1 MSFFKDSDVEEIAER
16 HIEALEKLEESEAK
30 RMLKR
35 YREVRQELND
45 RLALL
50 PDGSFTAQQL
60 RGTLLQVE
68 LAIKSMTKA
77 LKEGFSSASITVGE
91 AGVEDLVTELN
102 RWNKDFTGAV
112 VPINVN
118 AVAISTDVSNFLFAQ
133 HESQLDLY
141 GSSTYSTLA
150 SGITN
155 AMIQQLSLSE
165 VVKKIGQYLIG
176 EEWKLLRLARTEL
189 HNVYNLGKMRGM
201 TEVRDTA
208 MPDLMKT
215 LMHPM
220 DHRTASDSKHASKLR
235 LVVPIDE
242 PFVYTW
248 QGERR
253 EFMAPPDRPNDRAIL
268 VPYSRSWGEIP
279 AEFLPVNSER

>member
-1 MSFFKDSDVEEIAER
+1 MSFFTDPEVEEIAQN
-16 HIEALEKLEESEAK
+16 HIEAVNKIEESEAK

-68 LAIKSMTKA
+68 LAIESMTKS
-77 LKEGFSSASITVGE
+77 LKEGFSGSAMTLGE
-91 AGVEDLVTELN
+91 AGVDDLVVELN
-102 RWNKDFTGAV
+102 RWNRDFAGAV

-118 AVAISTDVSNFLFAQ
+118 AVAVATDVSNFLFAQ
-133 HESQLDLY
+133 HESQIDLY

-150 SGITN
+150 AGITN
-155 AMIQQLSLSE
+155 AMIQQLTLSE

-201 TEVRDTA
+201 TEVQKTA

-215 LMHPM
+215 LMHPI
-220 DHRTASDSKHASKLR
+220 DKRTGDDSKLAARLR

-242 PFVYTW
+242 PFVYKW
-248 QGERR
+248 NGETR

-268 VPYSRSWGEIP
+268 VPYSTSWGEIP
-279 AEFLPVNSER
+279 SEFRPVNSRR